1 MWCFIIFSAYNTVE
15 MTSLISLDHELK
27 AVKGKLDDKVYQC
40 KREQLEKD
48 FSELSEDELNM
59 ENAIKDAALTFE
71 VVRNE
76 TKSIRTLKSQLDEVK
91 EGLGKEVAKTHGQ
104 LKEALYKMK
113 ISKSCSP
120 SVHKFNAIMLEKK
133 VEGSEMQLEMGLKK
147 LRKIEVFEKELDT
160 ATADLLSVLSTYQ
173 KRCVD
178 RIIRSPTTPKEGS
191 VVRIPTKQSAQVDVI
206 VESIRYLRE
215 ENEKLKADLESMV
228 TSGTPRNQDS
238 AKVQELENEVT
249 QLKLQVFALQNEAME
264 REKRISLPIIK
275 EELSSHQ
282 DTATSGDESSSF
294 EIASVSTITASHSA
308 DPAGKRADE
317 LVVDPVD
324 DQPEVKEQ
332 IVDQVDKK
340 EEVISRGI
348 IPAAKESD
356 EESVE
361 SADEED
367 SYGFEDM
374 SPSPVPMPKPVVELE
389 DKLAELELHDMGDIK
404 LVQPDYEQLVMDQM
418 RHEEELEEYAVQ
430 ILGLKETIA
439 ELEEENRELKG
450 QLAFAEGDDASASE
464 IQQLESEVAM
474 WRLKYEES
482 AAGSAQVHRLRVE
495 LERTKAKSKKR
506 ITVLQEDLQ
515 TLQKNGSDRIKNL
528 IHKFR
533 SFQEEGAAR
542 VQTLE
547 AELEKSRAEVDRLKN
562 GPDDDTE
569 AETDSSEPG
578 LHDPADE
585 DDEVDETDVVEVSSQ
600 SPECAGEEDVTDGV
614 NEIKQVRSESNADK
628 MVSDTEETRTLLEQL
643 QAMKKAKEEAE
654 QRSFEEIMQLQ
665 DTITSLRMEKEMKQ
679 EVISSLH
686 DQLHEAEQA
695 LTEQST
701 LR

>member
-1 MWCFIIFSAYNTVE
+1 MPE
-15 MTSLISLDHELK
+15 
-27 AVKGKLDDKVYQC
+27 
-40 KREQLEKD
+40 EK
-48 FSELSEDELNM
+48 
-59 ENAIKDAALTFE
+59 
-71 VVRNE
+71 
-76 TKSIRTLKSQLDEVK
+76 
-91 EGLGKEVAKTHGQ
+91 
-104 LKEALYKMK
+104 
-113 ISKSCSP
+113 
-120 SVHKFNAIMLEKK
+120 
-133 VEGSEMQLEMGLKK
+133 
-147 LRKIEVFEKELDT
+147 
-160 ATADLLSVLSTYQ
+160 
-173 KRCVD
+173 
-178 RIIRSPTTPKEGS
+178 
-191 VVRIPTKQSAQVDVI
+191 
-206 VESIRYLRE
+206 
-215 ENEKLKADLESMV
+215 
-228 TSGTPRNQDS
+228 
-238 AKVQELENEVT
+238 
-249 QLKLQVFALQNEAME
+249 
-264 REKRISLPIIK
+264 
-275 EELSSHQ
+275 
-282 DTATSGDESSSF
+282 
-294 EIASVSTITASHSA
+294 
-308 DPAGKRADE
+308 
-317 LVVDPVD
+317 
-324 DQPEVKEQ
+324 
-332 IVDQVDKK
+332 
-340 EEVISRGI
+340 
-348 IPAAKESD
+348 D

-418 RHEEELEEYAVQ
+418 RHEEELEEYAVK

-439 ELEEENRELKG
+439 ELEDENRELKG
-450 QLAFAEGDDASASE
+450 QIAFAEGDDASASE

-506 ITVLQEDLQ
+506 ISVLQEDLQ

-528 IHKFR
+528 IHKFK

-578 LHDPADE
+578 LHDPAEE
-585 DDEVDETDVVEVSSQ
+585 DDEVDEDDVVEVSSQ
-600 SPECAGEEDVTDGV
+600 SPESAGEEDVTDGV
-614 NEIKQVRSESNADK
+614 DESEQVQVRSDWNGSKA
-628 MVSDTEETRTLLEQL
+628 VSDTEEAQALREQL

-686 DQLHEAEQA
+686 DQLNEAEQA
-695 LTEQST
+695 LTQQTKSMNFPT
-701 LR
+701 LYSYGSWYDDSDSDCNPSGPFEV